1 MIPFNSKFSITLT
14 IFSAD
19 IGVYQSTIPLILNE
33 GNLILLLMKEFKVN
47 SLITLRLIDG
57 KTVLF
62 VNNQEFKQCKILL
75 LNIPSEGQSVEEM
88 NSIDEIAENLDFRM
102 ENEREYVD
110 ITEEEEFMGHCSNL
124 QAWAENLYNTDLLHK
139 SLAFPLLK
147 ALSEKGD
154 RFAKQRF
161 AEEIAR
167 RYKYGN
173 ETVRKF
179 LLAEDYLSYLTDENI
194 INGILIPEE
203 AIFIEKIIEL
213 GEQYELVPY
222 FALMKGMS
230 GEKSYLSLEDGK
242 INELEIRLS
251 LDFYEIPKEIENLSN
266 LRDLY
271 IAVPMIY
278 DGHLFEEE
286 FSVPS
291 VDRLIISWESL
302 QDLPDLFHYFPNLM
316 YLRIRG
322 PEVRNKPTI
331 SLEKSF
337 TKLVN
342 LRELDLYSLDM
353 KKIPESIVN
362 LKRLVVL
369 SLYKTT
375 LRTLPVSL
383 ICNLSSLR
391 TLKLLNNHD
400 LEIENTEI
408 EKLQKKIRDF
418 KLKITM

>member
-1 MIPFNSKFSITLT
+1 
-14 IFSAD
+14 
-19 IGVYQSTIPLILNE
+19 
-33 GNLILLLMKEFKVN
+33 MKEFRVN
-47 SLITLRLIDG
+47 NLITLRLIDG

-75 LNIPSEGQSVEEM
+75 LNIPLGDQSIEEI
-88 NSIDEIAENLDFRM
+88 NSIDEIAEKLDFRM

-124 QAWAENLYNTDLLHK
+124 QAWAENFYNTDLLHK

-147 ALSEKGD
+147 ALSEKGNK
-154 RFAKQRF
+154 FAKQRF

-179 LLAEDYLSYLTDENI
+179 LSAGEYLSCLTNENI
-194 INGILIPEE
+194 INGILFPEE
-203 AIFIEKIIEL
+203 AIFLAKIIEF
-213 GEQYELVPY
+213 GERYEIVPY
-222 FALMKGMS
+222 FAKMKGIS
-230 GEKSYLSLEDGK
+230 SNKSYISLQDGK
-242 INELEIRLS
+242 INELEIRLGWG
-251 LDFYEIPKEIENLSN
+251 LNQIPREIENLSN
-266 LRDLY
+266 LKTLY
-271 IAVPMIY
+271 ISVSRIY
-278 DGHLFEEE
+278 DGNLFEEE

-291 VDRLIISWESL
+291 VKRLVILWTSIE
-302 QDLPDLFHYFPNLM
+302 DLPDSFYYFPNLE

-322 PEVRNKPTI
+322 PEVKMKPTI
-331 SLEKSF
+331 SFEDSF
-337 TKLVN
+337 KKLAN

-353 KKIPESIVN
+353 KKLPDSIMN

-408 EKLQKKIRDF
+408 EKLKKKFKDF
-418 KLKITM
+418 KLKFAV